1 MDYSKLQDK
10 NILITGGAGFIGSH
24 LCERLIK
31 EGANVI
37 VFDNLSTGKLENLK
51 GVTGNPRFKFIE
63 GDVDVYDDI
72 RDVFLANKIDYVF
85 HLAAVVGVKRVQE
98 SPLIVFRDIDG
109 YKNLLELSLIKGV
122 KKIVYSSSSEA
133 YGEPVT
139 LPEKEDG
146 VHNPGTRDTYALT
159 KLVGENMFLGYFE
172 KYKLPTTA
180 LRFFNVYG
188 PRQESSAYG
197 FVTGVFI
204 RQVLDGK
211 SPTVYGDG
219 MMTRDF
225 IYIDDNIEAQ
235 IRALLRDE
243 TNGKVINVGM
253 GRQTT
258 ILDLAEKIIR
268 ISGRDDLQPEFVE
281 GKRTDIRYRCPDV
294 TRMKELID
302 YTPEVGLDEGL
313 GRTFEWYKANL
324 SKS

>member
-1 MDYSKLQDK
+1 MDYSQLKDR

-24 LCERLIK
+24 LAERLVK
-31 EGANVI
+31 EGAKVI
-37 VFDNLSTGKLENLK
+37 VFDNLSTGKLDNLENLK
-51 GVTGNPRFKFIE
+51 GNPNYKFIQ

-72 RDVFLANKIDYVF
+72 RDVFLMNPIDYVF

-98 SPLIVFRDIDG
+98 TPLIVFKDIDG
-109 YKNLLELSLIKGV
+109 YKNILDLSLIKGV
-122 KKIVYSSSSEA
+122 KKIVFSSSSEA

-159 KLVGENMFLGYFE
+159 KLVGENMFLGYNDQRG
-172 KYKLPTTA
+172 LPATA

-204 RQVLDGK
+204 RQALEGK
-211 SPTVYGDG
+211 PPTVYGDG

-225 IYIDDNIEAQ
+225 IFIDDNIEAQ
-235 IRALLRDE
+235 IRALLNDK
-243 TNGKVINVGM
+243 TNGHVINVGM

-258 ILDLAEKIIR
+258 ILDLAEKVIR
-268 ISGRDDLQPEFVE
+268 ISGKDLEPEFVE
-281 GKRTDIRYRCPDV
+281 GKRTDIRYRCPDI
-294 TRMKELID
+294 TKMKELID
-302 YTPEVGLDEGL
+302 FMPQVGLDNGL
-313 GRTFEWYKANL
+313 EKTFEWYKQKYL
-324 SKS
+324 KS

>member
-235 IRALLRDE
+235 IRALLQDE